1 MANTSATPATW
12 LAVLG
17 IVGIYFL
24 ALTLA
29 LHPYGPREPISLRGH
44 RQLLRLY
51 GPRDG
56 QPVIVSSGDGGWIHL
71 GPHVADI
78 LAARGF
84 FVVGFDTR
92 AYLASFTT
100 AARTLGTEDVPG
112 DYLVLAQFVAAK
124 SGRKPILIGVSEG
137 AGLSVL
143 AATNPRVQAA
153 IAGVVGLGLP
163 DVNELGWRLRDA
175 SIYLTHRTP
184 DEPTF
189 NTTAIVNHV
198 SPVPL
203 ALLHSTGDEFVPLD
217 EIRRIYNIAGRPKRL
232 WLIDASDHRFD
243 GRMAEFDERLT
254 EAIAWIMQQRGEPV
268 GREKRVPETDSG
280 TRASASV
287 KN

>member
-1 MANTSATPATW
+1 MAAGSTSGRTSPT
-12 LAVLG
+12 
-17 IVGIYFL
+17 FL
-24 ALTLA
+24 PPT
-29 LHPYGPREPISLRGH
+29 SLF
-44 RQLLRLY
+44 
-51 GPRDG
+51 
-56 QPVIVSSGDGGWIHL
+56 
-71 GPHVADI
+71 VA
-78 LAARGF
+78 
-84 FVVGFDTR
+84 GFDTR

-100 AARTLGTEDVPG
+100 AARTLRIEDEPG
-112 DYLVLAQFVAAK
+112 DYLVLAQFFAAK

-217 EIRRIYNIAGRPKRL
+217 EIRRIYDIAGRPKRL

-254 EAIAWIMQQRGEPV
+254 EAIAWIMQQRGGPV
-268 GREKRVPETDSG
+268 GRE
-280 TRASASV
+280 RARPG
-287 KN
+287 NGLRDPRLPHR